1 MIKNLTNKQ
10 NHRKIFVR
18 ENLTLIRRNLWNRV
32 NNELDSFTHKWV
44 KNGKIFVKR
53 RVNDRATRI
62 VSEKD
67 LSRLLVRQGNPREK
81 GSRASNATDS
91 SRYGVNPG
99 NRWPRM
105 RFTNLSENNQSS
117 SRASTSAPAFK
128 QIVPTLRDF
137 FTTRSRNHASSFSQG
152 LGSASYSSVAQRNRT

>member
-1 MIKNLTNKQ
+1 MKRRPSTYMICA
-10 NHRKIFVR
+10 
-18 ENLTLIRRNLWNRV
+18 
-32 NNELDSFTHKWV
+32 DSFTHKWV

-117 SRASTSAPAFK
+117 SRDSTSAPAFK
-128 QIVPTLRDF
+128 QIGPTKDRALLSVIFLQRALATTLRLFRRVSDQ
-137 FTTRSRNHASSFSQG
+137 HPIA
-152 LGSASYSSVAQRNRT
+152 A